1 MEDEQRKTF
10 VIGGVILL
18 LCFVLLIVCC
28 GRGNKSSGNSEKNNK
43 FSDGKTFK
51 KESKNNNHSNYQRTS
66 SSSSSYSSS
75 SSSASSPSS
84 SSSSSSSYYSSST
97 TNRKK
102 SSSKSQITDD
112 QRKRILAFQ
121 EKARKE
127 QQEWIKEHIKKLLE
141 NPNTPAKIKIKAQ
154 LMENKNYVN
163 AYKAHKNH
171 DYKSAIS
178 SYLEVLKDKNSSP
191 ETQYI
196 TVEYLLDCAQFTGD
210 LDLFLKLIK
219 IKGTLMAT
227 EDLSV
232 LNVEKSDTYLKWT
245 EEFTDYMKARS
256 DPSYKDELIDKFA
269 KRTLRNRSDAERVL
283 NDRIVMYEN
292 LYKDLLKL

>member
-1 MEDEQRKTF
+1 MTDE
-10 VIGGVILL
+10 
-18 LCFVLLIVCC
+18 
-28 GRGNKSSGNSEKNNK
+28 
-43 FSDGKTFK
+43 
-51 KESKNNNHSNYQRTS
+51 
-66 SSSSSYSSS
+66 
-75 SSSASSPSS
+75 
-84 SSSSSSSYYSSST
+84 
-97 TNRKK
+97 
-102 SSSKSQITDD
+102 

-127 QQEWIKEHIKKLLE
+127 QQEWIKEHIKNLIE

-154 LMENKNYVN
+154 LMENKKYVT

-171 DYKSAIS
+171 DYKLAIS

-191 ETQYI
+191 EIQYI

-210 LDLFLKLIK
+210 LDLFLKLIQ
-219 IKGTLMAT
+219 IKGHLMADK
-227 EDLSV
+227 DLSV
-232 LNVEKSDTYLKWT
+232 LNVEKSDSYLKWT

-256 DPSYKDELIDKFA
+256 DPSYKDKLINEFA
-269 KRTLRNRSDAERVL
+269 KRTLRTRSDAERVL

>member
-1 MEDEQRKTF
+1 MDDEQRKTF
-10 VIGGVILL
+10 IIGGVILL
-18 LCFVLLIVCC
+18 LCFVLLIICC
-28 GRGNKSSGNSEKNNK
+28 GRDNKSSGNSEKEIK
-43 FSDGKTFK
+43 SLDGKTFK
-51 KESKNNNHSNYQRTS
+51 KEPKKNNHSNYQST
-66 SSSSSYSSS
+66 
-75 SSSASSPSS
+75 S

-97 TNRKK
+97 TNKKK
-102 SSSKSQITDD
+102 SSSKSQINDE

-127 QQEWIKEHIKKLLE
+127 QQEWIKEHIKNLIE

-154 LMENKNYVN
+154 LMENKNYVT

-171 DYKSAIS
+171 DFKLAIS
-178 SYLEVLKDKNSSP
+178 SYLEVLNDKNISP

-210 LDLFLKLIK
+210 LDLFLKMIK
-219 IKGTLMAT
+219 IKGDLMAT
-227 EDLSV
+227 KDLSV
-232 LNVEKSDTYLKWT
+232 LNVEKSDSYLKWT

-256 DPSYKDELIDKFA
+256 DPTYKDKLINEFA

>member
-1 MEDEQRKTF
+1 MDDEQRKKF
-10 VIGGVILL
+10 IIGGVILL
-18 LCFVLLIVCC
+18 LCFVLLITCC
-28 GRGNKSSGNSEKNNK
+28 RRGNRSSGNSEKEIRS
-43 FSDGKTFK
+43 SDGKTFK
-51 KESKNNNHSNYQRTS
+51 NESKKDNYSNYQSTS
-66 SSSSSYSSS
+66 S
-75 SSSASSPSS
+75 SS

-97 TNRKK
+97 TNKKK
-102 SSSKSQITDD
+102 SSSKSQITDA

-127 QQEWIKEHIKKLLE
+127 QQEWIKEHIKNLIE

-178 SYLEVLKDKNSSP
+178 CYLEVLKDKNISP
-191 ETQYI
+191 EIQYI

-219 IKGTLMAT
+219 IKGNLMAT
-227 EDLSV
+227 KDLSV
-232 LNVEKSDTYLKWT
+232 LNVEKSDSYLKWT
-245 EEFTDYMKARS
+245 DEFTDYMKARS
-256 DPSYKDELIDKFA
+256 DPTYKDKLINEFA

>member
-1 MEDEQRKTF
+1 MDDEQRKTLI
-10 VIGGVILL
+10 IGGGIILL
-18 LCFVLLIVCC
+18 LCFVLLIICC
-28 GRGNKSSGNSEKNNK
+28 GRDNKSSVNSEKEIK
-43 FSDGKTFK
+43 SLDGKTFNE
-51 KESKNNNHSNYQRTS
+51 ESKKNNHSNYHRTS
-66 SSSSSYSSS
+66 SSSSY
-75 SSSASSPSS
+75 
-84 SSSSSSSYYSSST
+84 SSSSSSYYSSST
-97 TNRKK
+97 TTNKKK
-102 SSSKSQITDD
+102 SSSKSQITDK

-127 QQEWIKEHIKKLLE
+127 QQEWIKEHIKNLIE

-154 LMENKNYVN
+154 LMENKNYVT

-171 DYKSAIS
+171 DFKLAIS
-178 SYLEVLKDKNSSP
+178 SYLEVLEDKSISP

-219 IKGTLMAT
+219 IKGDLMAT
-227 EDLSV
+227 KDLSV
-232 LNVEKSDTYLKWT
+232 LNVEKSDSYLKWT

-256 DPSYKDELIDKFA
+256 DPTYKDKLINEFA

-292 LYKDLLKL
+292 LYKDLLKLWKKTKVMH

>member
-1 MEDEQRKTF
+1 MDDEQRKTF
-10 VIGGVILL
+10 IIGGVILL
-18 LCFVLLIVCC
+18 LCLVLLIVCC
-28 GRGNKSSGNSEKNNK
+28 GRNNKSSGNSEKNK
-43 FSDGKTFK
+43 YIDRKTVN
-51 KESKNNNHSNYQRTS
+51 KESKKNNHSNYQST

-75 SSSASSPSS
+75 SSS
-84 SSSSSSSYYSSST
+84 SSSSYKSSST
-97 TNRKK
+97 TNKKK
-102 SSSKSQITDD
+102 SSSKSQITEK
-112 QRKRILAFQ
+112 QRERILAFQ

-127 QQEWIKEHIKKLLE
+127 QQEWVKEHIKKLIE

-171 DYKSAIS
+171 DYKMAIS
-178 SYLEVLKDKNSSP
+178 SYIEVLKDKNVSP
-191 ETQYI
+191 EIQYI

-210 LDLFLKLIK
+210 LDLFLKMIE
-219 IKGTLMAT
+219 IKGNLMAT
-227 EDLSV
+227 KDLSV
-232 LNVEKSDTYLKWT
+232 LNVEKSDSYLKWT

-256 DPSYKDELIDKFA
+256 DPSYKDRLIDKFA
-269 KRTLRNRSDAERVL
+269 KKTLRNRSDAERVL

>member
-1 MEDEQRKTF
+1 MDDEQRKTF
-10 VIGGVILL
+10 IIGGVILL
-18 LCFVLLIVCC
+18 LCFVLLIICC
-28 GRGNKSSGNSEKNNK
+28 GRDNKSSGNSEKEIK
-43 FSDGKTFK
+43 SLDGKTFK
-51 KESKNNNHSNYQRTS
+51 KEPKKNNHSNYQST
-66 SSSSSYSSS
+66 
-75 SSSASSPSS
+75 S

-97 TNRKK
+97 TNKKK
-102 SSSKSQITDD
+102 SSSKSQINDE

-127 QQEWIKEHIKKLLE
+127 QQEWIKEHIKNLIE

-154 LMENKNYVN
+154 LMENKNYVT

-171 DYKSAIS
+171 DFKLAIS
-178 SYLEVLKDKNSSP
+178 SYLEVLNDKNISP

-210 LDLFLKLIK
+210 LDLFLKMIK
-219 IKGTLMAT
+219 IKGDLMAT
-227 EDLSV
+227 KDLSV
-232 LNVEKSDTYLKWT
+232 LNVEKSDSYLKWT

-256 DPSYKDELIDKFA
+256 DPTYKDKLINEFA

-292 LYKDLLKL
+292 LYKDLFKL